1 MPFGR
6 ISLQKLWAVRFLSRN
21 CNKLEPETLPNGG
34 PCFIVHRFS
43 AVFAGQPSPSQKYCS
58 FEPASSTSL
67 SHKRTSND
75 TNQPFEQAWYLQLHG
90 KTHYSTS
97 VLTPDWCVH
106 IHASILAEEPRN
118 RSPWDLPFKL
128 QSSVCFPDVARPNGS
143 WILPLSHNYSCCN
156 THNEIARWKQQS
168 RKPSWRLLLKP
179 TNSASKFLVS

>member
-6 ISLQKLWAVRFLSRN
+6 ICLQKLWAVRFLSRN
-21 CNKLEPETLPNGG
+21 CNKLKPETLPNGG
-34 PCFIVHRFS
+34 PCFTRAAHRFS
-43 AVFAGQPSPSQKYCS
+43 GYIW
-58 FEPASSTSL
+58 
-67 SHKRTSND
+67 R
-75 TNQPFEQAWYLQLHG
+75 YLQFHG
-90 KTHYSTS
+90 KTHCSTS

-156 THNEIARWKQQS
+156 THNEIAKRKQQS